1 MNNSTS
7 AMPSYIPFASSDLY
21 DSPIQTS
28 HLNWTGLNYS
38 HFCVKARLWTERL
51 VYKEVVIQAPVG
63 QALAGK
69 VGKCRLAARNSSPA
83 PGRATDKGFP
93 YKIDV
98 GDASLVKLSESNR

>member
-7 AMPSYIPFASSDLY
+7 AMPSHIPFASSDLY